1 MRRPGVF
8 EPGDI
13 VVASRF
19 LYRHYGIYAG
29 NGRVIHYAAEN
40 GDFGAN
46 AMVRETGLGLCP
58 IM

>member
-19 LYRHYGIYAG
+19 LYLIAPKNRFR
-29 NGRVIHYAAEN
+29 NN
-40 GDFGAN
+40 
-46 AMVRETGLGLCP
+46 RE
-58 IM
+58 